1 MTLADDPENCKQK
14 LEDCGADV
22 ACITKVMKECL
33 GNYIHCTNIK
43 SMYQVANSLPSNTN
57 LSP

>member
-43 SMYQVANSLPSNTN
+43 SMYQVLNTN